1 MSKTVSWFLC
11 AFAILNCM
19 MNISHA
25 RDPGEQP
32 DQTIRELNAYWNEV
46 SRSVREGDFK
56 GYSATCHPQGVLVSG
71 VKQSSYP
78 LTQAL
83 AQWKQGFDDTRAKR
97 MKASVEFRFSQR
109 LHDRTTAHETGIF
122 RYASERDGEQTV
134 AYIHFEG
141 LLQKSPKGWL
151 IMMEYQKS
159 TATEAEWNALDPNT
173 NDTNASS

>member
-1 MSKTVSWFLC
+1 MKKMTSWFCGTLV
-11 AFAILNCM
+11 ILISM
-19 MNISHA
+19 MGASHV
-25 RDPGEQP
+25 RDPGEQ
-32 DQTIRELNAYWNEV
+32 TTRELDAYWSEV

-71 VKQSSYP
+71 VKQTSYP

-83 AQWKQGFDDTRAKR
+83 ERWKPGFDDTRAER
-97 MKASVEFRFSQR
+97 MTASVEFRFSQR

-122 RYASERDGEQTV
+122 RYASTRDGQETV

-141 LLQKSPKGWL
+141 LLLKSSKGWQ

-159 TATEAEWNALDPNT
+159 TATEAEWKALAP
-173 NDTNASS
+173 